1 MLTKKLAEEI
11 VHQTMLRLRHNIN
24 VISPSG
30 VILASGD
37 KMRVENIHE
46 GALHVTQTKETL
58 IINEEN
64 IEQYPNTKP
73 GINMP
78 IMYQD
83 EVVGVIGITGESEDM
98 FEIANLVQLTTEIM
112 THQAIVES
120 KSEWQR
126 KNNDYIFEA
135 LVHGSKL
142 DAALNERIQKL
153 PFALKAPFQVILVS
167 FNETSYVENSIPLFF

>member
-83 EVVGVIGITGESEDM
+83 EVVGLLASQESLR
-98 FEIANLVQLTTEIM
+98 ICL
-112 THQAIVES
+112 
-120 KSEWQR
+120 
-126 KNNDYIFEA
+126 
-135 LVHGSKL
+135 KL
-142 DAALNERIQKL
+142 PILYNSQQKL
-153 PFALKAPFQVILVS
+153 
-167 FNETSYVENSIPLFF
+167 

>member
-1 MLTKKLAEEI
+1 
-11 VHQTMLRLRHNIN
+11 
-24 VISPSG
+24 
-30 VILASGD
+30 
-37 KMRVENIHE
+37 
-46 GALHVTQTKETL
+46 
-58 IINEEN
+58 
-64 IEQYPNTKP
+64 TKP
-73 GINMP
+73 GINKS

-98 FEIANLVQLTTEIM
+98 FEIASLVQLTTEIM

-142 DAALNERIQKL
+142 DAALNERISKL
-153 PFALKAPFQVILVS
+153 PFALKASFQVILV
-167 FNETSYVENSIPLFF
+167 